1 MKKKIITG
9 ALLGVAIF
17 VTLLKTVENPWISPQ
32 TEIVKVEVKSGIYDV
47 RPNKQSE
54 LMARLEES
62 GLSTNQD
69 DWSKIKT
76 EK

>member
-1 MKKKIITG
+1 MKKKILIG

-32 TEIVKVEVKSGIYDV
+32 TETAKVEAKSDIYDV
-47 RPNKQSE
+47 RPSKQSE
-54 LMARLEES
+54 LMARMEAS
-62 GLSTNQD
+62 GLSTNQN

>member
-17 VTLLKTVENPWISPQ
+17 VSLLKTVENPWITPQ
-32 TEIVKVEVKSGIYDV
+32 TETVKVEAKVGIYDV